1 MCDSWKDHRLGST
14 DPMVS
19 VPESLEY
26 RLGGSMV
33 DTVVPVGEIGKGC
46 STDPSSGVLWS
57 GVGLSGRITGV
68 CAISMPVS
76 DSDVCGDN
84 FPFSKSDPS
93 DRKFDISDELDE
105 SLSETSFCGGRRNP
119 LRARRKKFK
128 KKLKMTTR
136 TATAKMT
143 AITAPMTTR
152 GIGETLREGKKAII
166 NPEHTNRTMARYV
179 P

>member
-1 MCDSWKDHRLGST
+1 
-14 DPMVS
+14 MVS

-68 CAISMPVS
+68 CPISMPE
-76 DSDVCGDN
+76 SDVCGDET
-84 FPFSKSDPS
+84 PFSNSDPS
-93 DRKFDISDELDE
+93 DREFDLSDELDE
-105 SLSETSFCGGRRNP
+105 SLSEISFCGGLRNP

-143 AITAPMTTR
+143 AITTPMTTR